1 MKSKVIIISV
11 FILIVSGCGYIW
23 YMANRPFS
31 SQEVYE
37 AQKKLSRMSC
47 SEVLIEMGAENDRIL
62 GKHIGAS
69 HSTLQRI
76 RKGESLPTMEMRNAI
91 YGTAIH
97 WEILHHNWLLLS
109 LKYGRCPLDLWVIS
123 LNPTLERPLPE

>member
-1 MKSKVIIISV
+1 MKNKITIISV
-11 FILIVSGCGYIW
+11 FIMIVSGCGCIW
-23 YMANRPFS
+23 YMANRPYS

-37 AQKKLSRMSC
+37 AQKKLSQKTC

-62 GKHIGAS
+62 GRLLGAS

-76 RKGESLPTMEMRNAI
+76 RKGESLPTMKMQNAI
-91 YGTAIH
+91 YGTAFH
-97 WEILHHNWLLLS
+97 WEILRHNWLLLS
-109 LKYGRCPLDLWVIS
+109 IKYCRCPLDLWVIS